1 MMQIVKIISGGQT
14 GADQAALDAAIELG
28 IDHGGWIP
36 KGRIT
41 EDGPLA
47 DRYQLIEMPTA
58 SYAGRTEQNVLD
70 SDGTVIFSHGPLTG
84 GSRLTA
90 ELARKHNKPHLH
102 IDLDRMHALK
112 ASSELHRWVITE
124 GVRVLNVAGA
134 KASKDPALYNEVYQA
149 IWGLFVLDTLGADSG
164 SNAGALHLEDLARKV
179 SNWPETVE
187 AAVEFLEQHLPLVHR
202 VKIARMDH
210 DALGEIHLGLGAW
223 IRDIFGLAQ
232 GNDKL
237 LKDIEGRLGRPIQAT
252 EEASA
257 AILEDLARRL
267 RRSHRLRVVK

>member
-237 LKDIEGRLGRPIQAT
+237 LKDIEGRLGRRIQAT